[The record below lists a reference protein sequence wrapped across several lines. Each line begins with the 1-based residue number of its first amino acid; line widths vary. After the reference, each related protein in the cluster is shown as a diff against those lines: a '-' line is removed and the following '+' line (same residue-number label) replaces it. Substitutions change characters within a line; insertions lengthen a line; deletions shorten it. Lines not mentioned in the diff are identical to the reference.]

1 MKEKLSA
8 YTIASNCTDLT
19 DVQCGIND
27 INEAI
32 KDLADKGSKVPEM
45 YIKRL
50 HKLIEKKHKFEQH
63 IYLVNSGEYTSV
75 YLGKYA
81 NTKENAIK
89 LAITLISESR
99 GELIITQ
106 HPVVVEKYESH
117 EYYEFSAKIKGE
129 EDFETKYIF
138 CLQTLKIFDPATE

>member
-1 MKEKLSA
+1 MELSA

-32 KDLADKGSKVPEM
+32 KDLTDKGAKVPEI
-45 YIKRL
+45 YVKRL
-50 HKLIEKKHKFEQH
+50 RKLMEKKKKFEQH
-63 IYLVNSGEYTSV
+63 IYLVNSGEYTPA
-75 YLGKYA
+75 YLGRYA
-81 NTKENAIK
+81 NTKENAVK
-89 LAITLISESR
+89 LAISLISESR
-99 GELIITQ
+99 GELLITQ
-106 HPVVVEKYESH
+106 PAVVVEKYESH

>member
-27 INEAI
+27 INKAI
-32 KDLADKGSKVPEM
+32 KEFTAKGEKVPK
-45 YIKRL
+45 IHLKRL
-50 HKLIEKKHKFEQH
+50 QKLKEKKHKLEQH
-63 IYLVNSGEYTSV
+63 IYLVNSGEYTSM
-75 YLGKYA
+75 YLGRYA
-81 NTKENAIK
+81 DTKENAVK
-89 LAITLISESR
+89 LAISLISENR

-106 HPVVVEKYESH
+106 PAVVVEKYESH